1 MIKLYM
7 LVFPSPNRYFRNVI
21 IKLLW
26 NVPLNNA
33 IGTFNVVNF
42 FNASQSQLVAVL
54 HCLNKWITENFSINS
69 YAVLNWVSSYWIF
82 HLPRENFLLPELSFI
97 CISDIQAPHWSRVQ
111 LSVSDWLKVTRL
123 IPLYLVWWWLSPGV
137 LHSLTHTICHNL
149 PLEQSFHLSGTTYYP
164 LNRN

>member
-1 MIKLYM
+1 MNFSL
-7 LVFPSPNRYFRNVI
+7 F
-21 IKLLW
+21 
-26 NVPLNNA
+26 
-33 IGTFNVVNF
+33 VNF

-54 HCLNKWITENFSINS
+54 HCLNKWRTENFSINS

-111 LSVSDWLKVTRL
+111 LSVSDWLNVTRL

-137 LHSLTHTICHNL
+137 LHSLTHTICHTP
-149 PLEQSFHLSGTTYYP
+149 PLEHIIPLIGIKGPVFAFKAMPVQIEIVFRNKTYSVCYT
-164 LNRN
+164 RQ